1 MGCVASHTRAGSGL
15 GTLLAHA
22 FLNLYLVSRDPRK
35 KNPPACKA
43 WAWSLR
49 APSCAGPRDSALPR
63 STALASSCANA
74 NAKLPEKTVDAIPPE
89 APKGAPACQ
98 CHQMTVHQGGSSSD
112 LRPHQSP
119 AGQLPLKFLSAVQT
133 VANMHTLPQQPSGC
147 SCTRLRTNRGTQ
159 GRASGVRLLFLFVKV
174 MTSYKLTFSDDW
186 LVLFVVCYYFFF
198 SFLGCRLELYIVKY
212 PKMLSTV

>member
-1 MGCVASHTRAGSGL
+1 MEGGRVLWVVMGCVASHTRAGSGL

-147 SCTRLRTNRGTQ
+147 SCTRLRTNRGD
-159 GRASGVRLLFLFVKV
+159 RKS
-174 MTSYKLTFSDDW
+174 
-186 LVLFVVCYYFFF
+186 VV
-198 SFLGCRLELYIVKY
+198 
-212 PKMLSTV
+212 